1 MQGLRAINLTKLN
14 DEKNWQPEEKV
25 EKVLRNGDIMYL
37 DLVSND
43 NWIKE
48 TINMINVINKSSKI
62 IVTMDVKI
70 KNEIISNN

>member
-1 MQGLRAINLTKLN
+1 
-14 DEKNWQPEEKV
+14 
-25 EKVLRNGDIMYL
+25 MYL

>member
-1 MQGLRAINLTKLN
+1 
-14 DEKNWQPEEKV
+14 
-25 EKVLRNGDIMYL
+25 MYL
-37 DLVSND
+37 DLASND